1 MIVVKACPKKESLPD
16 QALGGSIRES
26 IRVPSTF
33 RALSKA
39 RRFVSEIAADCGFG
53 PDDAFDI
60 AIATDE
66 AIANA
71 ILHGAK
77 GRRRGYI
84 DVKVVCRRAFIV
96 TVTSKGSFKSSD
108 SKPELGSES
117 GRGLWLMS
125 ALMDRVTIS
134 VGGGYTRVVMA
145 KFKRR

>member
-1 MIVVKACPKKESLPD
+1 MVMKACLKRKRIPADSPCG
-16 QALGGSIRES
+16 AIREW

-33 RALSKA
+33 RALSDV
-39 RRFVSEIAADCGFG
+39 RRFVSALAMDCGFSA
-53 PDDAFDI
+53 DDAFDI

-66 AIANA
+66 ALANA

-77 GRRRGYI
+77 RGRRSYI
-84 DVKVVCRRAFIV
+84 DIKVVCKNALII

-108 SKPELGSES
+108 AKPELGSES

-134 VGGGYTRVVMA
+134 VGGGCTRVVMA